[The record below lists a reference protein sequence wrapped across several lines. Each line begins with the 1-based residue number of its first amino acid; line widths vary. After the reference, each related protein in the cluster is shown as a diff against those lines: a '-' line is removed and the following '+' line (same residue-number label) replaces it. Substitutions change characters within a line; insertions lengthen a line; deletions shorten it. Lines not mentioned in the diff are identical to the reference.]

1 MENIIPLSVFL
12 FREPW
17 LGGKKPNSLSVS
29 AYYSRQTGYSRSYY
43 NSYYAG
49 NSAKDMYDTDQLMTT
64 FGLSAGLGRR
74 ITWPDDFF
82 TLYTEASYQRYTL
95 KTGLIIFFFPKG
107 NSNNL
112 SFCSTIE
119 KKLYR

>member
-1 MENIIPLSVFL
+1 M
-12 FREPW
+12 
-17 LGGKKPNSLSVS
+17 SVS

-74 ITWPDDFF
+74 ITWPVISLPYIPRLP
-82 TLYTEASYQRYTL
+82 TAV
-95 KTGLIIFFFPKG
+95 
-107 NSNNL
+107 
-112 SFCSTIE
+112 
-119 KKLYR
+119 